1 LTRPVPAADL
11 VGSAEIGAYRQQSS
25 SRIAGQW
32 AHTCRS
38 FRMFLLPRP
47 HHLPSQDADLA
58 TIPQPLLDAL
68 ADRYRLVREL
78 GVGGMATVYLAE
90 DEKHGR
96 QVAVKVLRS
105 ELAASVG
112 QERFLREIA
121 IAAQLQHPHV
131 LPLHDSGQAGD
142 YLFYVMPYVD
152 GPSLRQKLIR
162 EGELPIGI
170 AIRILRDIADAL
182 AHAHGHGV
190 VHRDI
195 KPENVMLSGRHALVA
210 DFGVAKALAH
220 ATGATSM
227 TSTGLAVGTPTY
239 MSPEQ
244 AAADPHTDHRADI
257 YAFGAVAY
265 ELLAGRPPFVAPTPQ
280 ALLALQLT
288 ASPEPLSAHRASV
301 PGPLEAMVMQCLAKR
316 PADRVQSADELVQ
329 TLETLLTSAAGL
341 TPAGTAPHY
350 YGSSPGESP
359 RAASRRKRYL
369 VLAVLV
375 PVVAVVAVA
384 SMWLWNRAPA
394 FDALA
399 RLSPT
404 QVTYD
409 GGIRDA
415 DLSPDGELLAYCSTA
430 GDSAYAS
437 VRDLGGGSSIRIA
450 ATGLST
456 EYCNVRW
463 SPDGSSLLVQGS
475 DSVQGLVM
483 IFPRLGGAARH
494 TIRGR
499 GWVAWAPDGRR
510 IARWGVPA
518 HSPLRILELAT
529 GDEQLGT
536 IPDSLGFRDA
546 GDWSPSG
553 EYLVVGTNRPGP
565 PNRSGLHTLRLSDG
579 RVTTLLEDSIRE
591 LDRPRWS
598 ASGEQIYYV
607 RAGDVWTLGVRADG
621 TPRGRP
627 QLLRSGLQ
635 ATAASLSSDE
645 QRLAYLVHHG
655 ESNIR
660 IVNAAGL
667 RADGDA
673 GIEITRGSAWH
684 EGTAS
689 PDGST
694 IAFLASTARGG
705 DLFVAPASGG
715 TPQQLTSHHE
725 AHSAPAWSP
734 DGTQLAYIGITQGGQ
749 RLRMLRLSDRTER
762 TFADT
767 RPGASGP
774 SWAPGARILYQR
786 AGNRNYHIVDP
797 ATGVEEPLVSNDSV
811 GWMFYARYSP
821 DGKYVSVTWNREQ
834 PGLWLIDLRDGA
846 QRRLP
851 SARSVRSAGWS
862 SDGQWV
868 YMLDLRTNESYRVAA
883 DGSGDPQPFR
893 MPSRQ
898 RYSWCEAFHA
908 AAGLSFLCY
917 VNKSTSDVWLL
928 DARADRTR

>member
-1 LTRPVPAADL
+1 M
-11 VGSAEIGAYRQQSS
+11 S
-25 SRIAGQW
+25 
-32 AHTCRS
+32 
-38 FRMFLLPRP
+38 LLPRP
-47 HHLPSQDADLA
+47 DHLPSQGTDLA
-58 TIPQPLLDAL
+58 TIPQPLQDAL

-96 QVAVKVLRS
+96 RVAVKVLRP

-121 IAAQLQHPHV
+121 IASQLQHPHV
-131 LPLHDSGQAGD
+131 LPLHDSGQAGG

-162 EGELPIGI
+162 EGELPIGS
-170 AIRILRDIADAL
+170 AIRILRDVAEAL
-182 AHAHGHGV
+182 AHAHSRGV

-220 ATGATSM
+220 ATGPTSM
-227 TSTGLAVGTPTY
+227 TSTGIALGTPTY

-288 ASPEPLSAHRASV
+288 ASPEPLSAYRSSV
-301 PGPLEAMVMQCLAKR
+301 PGPLEAIVMQCLAKR

-329 TLETLLTSAAGL
+329 ILETLLTPAAGM

-350 YGSSPGESP
+350 YGTAPGEPP
-359 RAASRRKRYL
+359 RAGSRRKGRF

-384 SMWLWNRAPA
+384 SLWRWDRAPA

-399 RLSPT
+399 RVSPT

-409 GGIRDA
+409 GSVGDA
-415 DLSPDGELLAYCSTA
+415 DLSPDGELLAYCTTT
-430 GDSAYAS
+430 GDSAYAT
-437 VRDLGGGSSIRIA
+437 VRDLGGGSSIRIVT
-450 ATGLST
+450 TGLST
-456 EYCNVRW
+456 ESCEVRW

-494 TIRGR
+494 TIRGG

-510 IARWGVPA
+510 IARWGTPA

-529 GDEQLGT
+529 GDEQRGT
-536 IPDSLGFRDA
+536 IPDSLGFRAA

-553 EYLVVGTNRPGP
+553 EHLVLATYRPGP
-565 PNRSGLHTLRLSDG
+565 PNRSGLHRLRLSDG
-579 RVTTLLEDSIRE
+579 RVTAVVEDSVQE
-591 LDRPRWS
+591 LTQPRWS
-598 ASGEQIYYV
+598 ASGERIYYI
-607 RAGDVWTLGVRADG
+607 RAGDVWTLAVRADG
-621 TPRGRP
+621 MPRGRP

-635 ATAASLSSDE
+635 AATASLSSDE
-645 QRLAYLVHHG
+645 QRLAYLVRHS
-655 ESNIR
+655 ESNIWV
-660 IVNAAGL
+660 VNGAGV
-667 RADGDA
+667 RSDGDP
-673 GIEITRGSAWH
+673 GIEITRGSARH
-684 EGTAS
+684 TGVAS

-694 IAFLASTARGG
+694 IAYVALTAQGG
-705 DLFVAPASGG
+705 DLFVAPATGG

-725 AHSAPAWSP
+725 ARSAPAWSP
-734 DGTQLAYIGITQGGQ
+734 DGTQLAYVAMTRGAE
-749 RLRMLRLSDRTER
+749 RLRVLRLSDRTER

-767 RPGASGP
+767 RPGSLGP
-774 SWAPGARILYQR
+774 SWAPGAHILYHR
-786 AGNRNYHIVDP
+786 AGNRNYHFVDP
-797 ATGVEEPLVSNDSV
+797 ATGAEEPLVSNDSV
-811 GWMFYARYSP
+811 GWMFDARYSP
-821 DGKYVSVTWNREQ
+821 DGRYVSVTWNREQ
-834 PGLWLIDLRDGA
+834 PGVWLIDLRDGT

-851 SARSVRSAGWS
+851 SAATTGSAGWS

-868 YMLDLRTNESYRVAA
+868 YMMDWRTNESYMVAA
-883 DGSGDPQPFR
+883 DGTGDRQPFR
-893 MPSRQ
+893 TPSRQ
-898 RYSWCEAFHA
+898 RYSWCEPFHA
-908 AAGLSFLCY
+908 EAGLSFLCY
-917 VNKSTSDVWLL
+917 ISKSTSDVWLL
-928 DARADRTR
+928 DARAERPR